1 MNEEKLLI
9 LPLND
14 DTSKRIS
21 QTLANE
27 TSRRVLEVLCDKPM
41 APSQI
46 SEKLDVP
53 LTTLHYNI
61 DKLLESGLIKIEEI
75 KYSEKGREVKIYSPT
90 RKFIVIAPENI
101 DKEEAKSILRKA
113 LFGIYYILAAFGFGY
128 AFQGLYNRYFV
139 GAGVMEQPMLSASME
154 RAVTEELAT
163 KPLAA
168 PLSKPVGEP
177 RVYLWFLF
185 GAIFALA
192 LIAIWKEID
201 KKIKK

>member
-1 MNEEKLLI
+1 MTEEKLLI

-27 TSRRVLEVLCDKPM
+27 TSRRILEVLCDEPM
-41 APSQI
+41 ASSQI
-46 SEKLDVP
+46 SEKLNVP

-61 DKLLESGLIKIEEI
+61 DKLLESGLIKIEEV

-101 DKEEAKSILRKA
+101 EEEEAKNILRKA

-128 AFQGLYNRYFV
+128 IFQGLYYRHFQGQAAMALY
-139 GAGVMEQPMLSASME
+139 SASVPME
-154 RAVTEELAT
+154 RAAEELVAR
-163 KPLAA
+163 PLAA
-168 PLSKPVGEP
+168 PAPKPVGEP

-192 LIAIWKEID
+192 LIAVWKELE
-201 KKIKK
+201 KKIKR